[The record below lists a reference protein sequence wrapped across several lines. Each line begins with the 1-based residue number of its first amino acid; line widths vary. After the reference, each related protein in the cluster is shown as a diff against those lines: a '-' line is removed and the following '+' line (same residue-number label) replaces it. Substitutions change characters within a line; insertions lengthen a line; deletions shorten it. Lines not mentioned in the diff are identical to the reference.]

1 MARLLRLRP
10 RYRNL
15 TPKKKRRMAKAAA
28 TVPAVRKAALMD
40 ASRAEMKAAARVAV
54 DGVDGVAV
62 AAAAAGVIAQAHAND
77 WMQKASPSRRNKVA
91 PRNNRLAR
99 TRMEPEEKL
108 AGSARTVASAASA
121 ENEVAGSVPRT
132 ANDRSAAIAMSE

>member
-1 MARLLRLRP
+1 MALLLRLRP

-28 TVPAVRKAALMD
+28 
-40 ASRAEMKAAARVAV
+40 RVA
-54 DGVDGVAV
+54 VDGVAV
-62 AAAAAGVIAQAHAND
+62 AAEAEGVIAQAHAND

-121 ENEVAGSVPRT
+121 ENEVAGSVPRM
-132 ANDRSAAIAMSE
+132 ANARSAAIAMSE

>member
-1 MARLLRLRP
+1 
-10 RYRNL
+10 
-15 TPKKKRRMAKAAA
+15 MAKAVA

-40 ASRAEMKAAARVAV
+40 ASRAEMKAAARVA
-54 DGVDGVAV
+54 VDGVAV

-108 AGSARTVASAASA
+108 AGSARNVASAASA
-121 ENEVAGSVPRT
+121 ENEVAGSVPRM

>member
-1 MARLLRLRP
+1 MALHLRLRP

-54 DGVDGVAV
+54 DGVAV
-62 AAAAAGVIAQAHAND
+62 AAEAEGVIAQAHAND

-121 ENEVAGSVPRT
+121 ENEVEGSVPRM

>member
-1 MARLLRLRP
+1 M
-10 RYRNL
+10 L
-15 TPKKKRRMAKAAA
+15 THSAPKKTRRMAKAAA

-40 ASRAEMKAAARVAV
+40 ASRAEMKAAARVA
-54 DGVDGVAV
+54 VDGVAV